1 MVVQDNIRKIAIT
14 EEQLASLTEAYNKK
28 MESMNVESAPVV
40 TETIATDVVE
50 PTVVEPT
57 AEVLESDP
65 VENTVNPFANDSV
78 GSTNIF
84 DTASVP
90 EPSVETATVDIFSQ
104 PVAEETPTF
113 EAPSTEQEVAPIIEN
128 PVVEEANSAIEN
140 VEVNDNSVSN
150 VPEETIENLDS
161 ILNDINKMQEE
172 FAEINTRMIRFG
184 NNIDE
189 LLERIKIY
197 LNNKTLNNVNE
208 VKQVADIAPTS
219 SEVIAPTVEP
229 RINPVESNI
238 QENFATPATPNFD
251 APSFDE
257 GVNIFDQPSSFVR

>member
-1 MVVQDNIRKIAIT
+1 MVVQNNIRKIAIT
-14 EEQLASLTEAYNKK
+14 EEQLASLKEAYNKNMVSIK
-28 MESMNVESAPVV
+28 AESAPVV
-40 TETIATDVVE
+40 AETIVTDVVK

-57 AEVLESDP
+57 AEVLESAP
-65 VENTVNPFANDSV
+65 VENAVNSFANDSV

-84 DTASVP
+84 DTASVS
-90 EPSVETATVDIFSQ
+90 EPSVETPTVDIFSQ

-113 EAPSTEQEVAPIIEN
+113 EAPSTEQEVAPIIET

-140 VEVNDNSVSN
+140 VEVN
-150 VPEETIENLDS
+150 ENLDS

-172 FAEINTRMIRFG
+172 FADLNIRMIGFG

-197 LNNKTLNNVNE
+197 LNNKILNNVSE
-208 VKQVADIAPTS
+208 GTPTVEEALKS
-219 SEVIAPTVEP
+219 SEVVAPTVETQ
-229 RINPVESNI
+229 INPVEANI
-238 QENFATPATPNFD
+238 QENIATPATPNFD

>member
-50 PTVVEPT
+50 PNVVEPT
-57 AEVLESDP
+57 AEVLESAP
-65 VENTVNPFANDSV
+65 VENVVNPFANDSV

-90 EPSVETATVDIFSQ
+90 EPSVEAPTVDIFSQ
-104 PVAEETPTF
+104 PEAQETPTF
-113 EAPSTEQEVAPIIEN
+113 EAPSNEQEVAPIIEN
-128 PVVEEANSAIEN
+128 PVVEEVAPSFEN
-140 VEVNDNSVSN
+140 VEVN
-150 VPEETIENLDS
+150 ENLDS

-219 SEVIAPTVEP
+219 SEVVAPTVEP
-229 RINPVESNI
+229 QINSVESNI
-238 QENFATPATPNFD
+238 QENVAIPATPNFD
-251 APSFDE
+251 SPSFDE

>member
-1 MVVQDNIRKIAIT
+1 MVVQENIRKIAIT
-14 EEQLASLTEAYNKK
+14 EEQLASLREAYIKQ
-28 MESMNVESAPVV
+28 VEIIKPQSEMVA
-40 TETIATDVVE
+40 TETIASEGFE
-50 PTVVEPT
+50 PAALAT
-57 AEVLESDP
+57 AKVLESANAP
-65 VENTVNPFANDSV
+65 TENLVSPFANDNI

-84 DTASVP
+84 DTANVA
-90 EPSVETATVDIFSQ
+90 EPSVDAPTVDVFSQ
-104 PVAEETPTF
+104 LEADATPTF
-113 EAPSTEQEVAPIIEN
+113 ESPSNDQEAQPIIEN
-128 PVVEEANSAIEN
+128 PVIEEANPAIEN

-238 QENFATPATPNFD
+238 QENVATPNFD

>member
-1 MVVQDNIRKIAIT
+1 MVVQNNIRKIAIT
-14 EEQLASLTEAYNKK
+14 EEQLASLKEAYNKNMVSIK
-28 MESMNVESAPVV
+28 AESAPVV
-40 TETIATDVVE
+40 AETIVTDVVE

-57 AEVLESDP
+57 AEVLESAP
-65 VENTVNPFANDSV
+65 VENAVNSFANDSV

-84 DTASVP
+84 DTASVS
-90 EPSVETATVDIFSQ
+90 EPSVETPTVDIFSQ

-184 NNIDE
+184 NNIDQ

-197 LNNKTLNNVNE
+197 LNNKTLSNVSE
-208 VKQVADIAPTS
+208 GTPTVEEALKS
-219 SEVIAPTVEP
+219 SEVVAPTVEP
-229 RINPVESNI
+229 QINPVESNI
-238 QENFATPATPNFD
+238 QENVATPNFD
-251 APSFDE
+251 SPSFDE